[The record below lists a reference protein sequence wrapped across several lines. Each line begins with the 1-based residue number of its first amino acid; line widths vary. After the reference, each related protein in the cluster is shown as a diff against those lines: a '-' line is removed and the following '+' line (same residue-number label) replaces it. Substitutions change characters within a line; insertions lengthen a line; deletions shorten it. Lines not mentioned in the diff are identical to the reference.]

1 MKSNARSISLA
12 QSYKCPLE
20 FSSKCTF
27 SSCIGYEPDLDNQLC
42 SAITSENVALAFI
55 KYR

>member
-1 MKSNARSISLA
+1 MNVHQNFLLSIR
-12 QSYKCPLE
+12 
-20 FSSKCTF
+20 
-27 SSCIGYEPDLDNQLC
+27 CIGYEPDVDNQLC